1 MLLSVVDC
9 SRQCLRQL
17 LPARI
22 DGAGCT
28 GPTDIFT
35 AAGQSV
41 LTTLAIAKNIVE
53 FVYSP
58 WVRRHICLCFS
69 VVGGSYVSC

>member
-9 SRQCLRQL
+9 SRQYLRQL

-22 DGAGCT
+22 DVAGCT
-28 GPTDIFT
+28 GLAAGFT

-41 LTTLAIAKNIVE
+41 LTTLAIAKNVAE

-69 VVGGSYVSC
+69 VVGGSYVSS